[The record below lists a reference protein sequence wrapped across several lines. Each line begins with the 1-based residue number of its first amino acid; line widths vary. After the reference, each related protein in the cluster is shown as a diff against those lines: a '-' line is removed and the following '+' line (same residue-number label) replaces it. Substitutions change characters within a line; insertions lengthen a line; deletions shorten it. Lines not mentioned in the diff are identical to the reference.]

1 MNRYNSMNFK
11 KIHGGISYVN
21 EKQVRDEAGKKI
33 FYKYNNRIMIGED
46 GQIPS
51 LTIAIKQKGLLD

>member
-1 MNRYNSMNFK
+1 MLIGIDRYNSMNFK

-51 LTIAIKQKGLLD
+51 